1 MNNLADKRAYWF
13 NMIKEQETSE
23 ISQAAFCKEKSLK
36 IHQFHYYLKLLK
48 NESISQ
54 EEIKNKVVPIQ
65 IKSTQNNSIK
75 EFNEIRVLLQNGIQC
90 VLPSDMDA
98 EQIGQVVKALLSC

>member
-1 MNNLADKRAYWF
+1 MNNLAAKRAYWF

-23 ISQAAFCKEKSLK
+23 LSQADFCKEKNLK

-48 NESISQ
+48 NESFSH

-65 IKSTQNNSIK
+65 IKSVQNNSTK
-75 EFNEIRVLLQNGIQC
+75 ELKEIRVLLQNGMQC
-90 VLPSDMDA
+90 VLPNDMKI
-98 EQIGQVVKALLSC
+98 EQIGQLVKVLLSC